1 MSKLVDPRVSIVVG
15 KASNDVIGYQNRI
28 PWHLS
33 EDLRHFKATTL
44 GHTLI
49 MGRNTYES
57 IGKPLPG
64 RRTVVL
70 SRNPDWRADGVES
83 ARSLTKA
90 IAITR
95 AAEQIFVVGGAR
107 VYREALYLASRL
119 IVTEIDLTPDGDVFF
134 PAIDPKVWQKTPGKP
149 QVGSSG
155 IGYRV
160 STYLRRES

>member
-1 MSKLVDPRVSIVVG
+1 MVDPRVTIVVG

-33 EDLRHFKATTL
+33 EDLKHFRATTL

-64 RRTVVL
+64 RRTIVL
-70 SRNPDWRADGVES
+70 SRNPEWRADGVES
-83 ARSLTKA
+83 ACSLTEA
-90 IAITR
+90 IAM
-95 AAEQIFVVGGAR
+95 APAPEQLFVVGGAH
-107 VYREALYLASRL
+107 VYREALSMVSRL
-119 IVTEIDLTPDGDVFF
+119 IVTEIDLTPEGDVFF
-134 PAIDPKVWQKTPGKP
+134 PAIDPNQWRKTLGKP